1 MLWDLLPQ
9 DRLWQESMPPAV
21 YQSSSFFLLTEVSV
35 LWFSEGAKYF
45 RCEERQVVPGKL
57 SCLTVSRHQ
66 VFMESICFTGAY
78 RVRMEDLI
86 CLSSVC
92 LVLGSMLEQC

>member
-21 YQSSSFFLLTEVSV
+21 YQSGRFFLLTEMSV

-45 RCEERQVVPGKL
+45 RCEEQQVVLAKL
-57 SCLTVSRHQ
+57 SLPHCLQASCICWKASVSQ
-66 VFMESICFTGAY
+66 VPTECVWRT
-78 RVRMEDLI
+78 
-86 CLSSVC
+86 
-92 LVLGSMLEQC
+92 